1 VEKIRA
7 FAHFASTTLASA
19 KSSDSFIQ
27 RSLFFPPSS
36 CPFHPMSSFLKKLT
50 ARNSTV
56 SALMLFLRRQKKRRQ
71 ERKGRVISIE
81 NKKNSTSTLPPPPP
95 PSAQLSSTQN
105 LAAWATAGAI
115 AYIAWV
121 RPEQRRAKEREEAK
135 AQARL
140 EAAASAPS
148 LRRKGRGE
156 NDRAS
161 PTPDPQ
167 TGGLSV
173 GNPKKQ

>member
-81 NKKNSTSTLPPPPP
+81 NKKNSTSTLPPPLCSTLFYSEPRCLGDRRGHSLHRVGPP
-95 PSAQLSSTQN
+95 R
-105 LAAWATAGAI
+105 AAEGEGTGGSQGPGA
-115 AYIAWV
+115 ARGGGE
-121 RPEQRRAKEREEAK
+121 RPE
-135 AQARL
+135 L
-140 EAAASAPS
+140 ETKGAG
-148 LRRKGRGE
+148 RKRP
-156 NDRAS
+156 RF
-161 PTPDPQ
+161 PDP
-167 TGGLSV
+167 GPADRGAER
-173 GNPKKQ
+173 GKPKEAIDR

>member
-1 VEKIRA
+1 MEKIRA

-81 NKKNSTSTLPPPPP
+81 NKKNSTSTLPPPP
-95 PSAQLSSTQN
+95 SAQLSSTQN